1 MSQVITATFENG
13 VLRPDE
19 QLALPAGTRVPLIV
33 ESLDASLEARDQAWQ
48 ELEQLWE
55 EASVDS
61 GGVRFTRDQLHE
73 RR

>member
-13 VLRPDE
+13 VLKPE
-19 QLALPAGTRVPLIV
+19 GELALPAGSRVRLTV
-33 ESLDASLEARDQAWQ
+33 EVLGVSSEAKEAAWQ

-61 GGVRFTRDQLHE
+61 GGVRFSRDQLHE

>member
-1 MSQVITATFENG
+1 MSQVVTAIFEDG
-13 VLRPDE
+13 VLKPDG
-19 QLALPAGTRVPLIV
+19 QLALPAGARVRLTV
-33 ESLDASLEARDQAWQ
+33 ESLDAPADAKEQAWQ